1 VKQDAPE
8 VKAAAAQIPAMAA
21 AAAAAN
27 VSFGVALGGWT
38 LGPYD
43 NRTLF
48 DSLAPQG
55 WPMASLDGYLGT
67 APPEAEFGALSPARP
82 RWAFP
87 WAEDDMDLTAVQLWV
102 GRNLAHAAA
111 ASSLGITG
119 HGSLQWRT
127 RTVSPALTAV
137 ASYPWNTT
145 LTPGDFLGAYAAAAF
160 GGGAAG
166 SALGALL
173 IALDSAGMPRP
184 VHCDPGCMA
193 PSTSFCGAGGEAP
206 YAFVDAWL
214 AQRGAVAAGGDP
226 AALERFDYWGA
237 HFFQLRAMARAQCG
251 WGTYAAALRAVEAA
265 PAGSPQQRGLAVSL
279 GFPAFAA
286 MVSNFSQLV
295 WALQGVTATYGDLGV
310 LFQLYGDVDGAAGG
324 GALAVLEGLAG
335 GARCGA
341 PCALPLSYA
350 PTAGAPAPYLRAFT
364 TRTILERGEPFN
376 VRVHAV
382 GGAGCERAGTACTA
396 FVRAAGGG
404 AFAGAPLAQE
414 GAGRAV
420 FYAPVPLPPGVELAG
435 LEWYAS
441 CACEGGGEPLL
452 FPPGAPA
459 QPATVVFF

>member
-1 VKQDAPE
+1 
-8 VKAAAAQIPAMAA
+8 
-21 AAAAAN
+21 
-27 VSFGVALGGWT
+27 
-38 LGPYD
+38 
-43 NRTLF
+43 
-48 DSLAPQG
+48 
-55 WPMASLDGYLGT
+55 
-67 APPEAEFGALSPARP
+67 
-82 RWAFP
+82 
-87 WAEDDMDLTAVQLWV
+87 
-102 GRNLAHAAA
+102 
-111 ASSLGITG
+111 
-119 HGSLQWRT
+119 
-127 RTVSPALTAV
+127 V

-145 LTPGDFLGAYAAAAF
+145 LAPDDFLSSYAAAAF

-173 IALDSAGMPRP
+173 SDLDSAGMPRP

-193 PSTSFCGAGGEAP
+193 PSTSFCGAGEAP

-237 HFFQLRAMARAQCG
+237 HFFHLRAMARAQCG

-265 PAGSPQQRGLAVSL
+265 PAGSPQQRALAVSL

-286 MVSNFSQLV
+286 MVANFSQLM
-295 WALQGVTATYGDLGV
+295 WAAQGAAASYGDLGV

-324 GALAVLEGLAG
+324 GALAALEGLAG
-335 GARCGA
+335 GAACGA
-341 PCALPLSYA
+341 PCALPDGYA
-350 PTAGAPAPYLRAFT
+350 PTAGAPAPYLRVFSA
-364 TRTILERGEPFN
+364 RTILERGEPFN

-396 FVRAAGGG
+396 FVRAAGAGG
-404 AFAGAPLAQE
+404 AFASTPLQHE

-420 FYAPVPLPPGVELAG
+420 FYAPVPLPQGAEEAG

-441 CACEGGGEPLL
+441 CACAGGAGEPLM

-459 QPATVVFF
+459 QPASVVFI